1 MPFVSVI
8 IPIYN
13 VEKYVKQCIDSVIN
27 QQLSDIEIILVDDG
41 SPDSCPQICD
51 NYAQKYGFVQVI
63 HKSNG
68 GLSSAR
74 NAGINAA
81 SGKYI
86 IFIDSD
92 DWWNPQV
99 NVKKIISRV
108 SEKPEIE
115 MFLFSSLDYVEGE
128 GIFRRKE
135 HERLKNIS
143 TNTINEYYRGLLRNG
158 NLEVSANTKIF
169 KADFLKKNHLYF
181 QEGITSEDSEWI
193 LRVLR
198 KLKFVEILNV
208 PLYICRMGR
217 KGSISN
223 SIGKKNIDNL
233 LKIIEQ
239 SIDYYNKEEQES
251 DLKKYELCYCAYL
264 WFCALGLSNSLT
276 FQEIKQ
282 LKSLFKKTSCVCE
295 YSNSKKTRMSY
306 MVYKIFG
313 FRGSIKIL
321 GIYLK
326 VKRKINLNKRKQ

>member
-1 MPFVSVI
+1 MPFLSVI

-13 VEKYVKQCIDSVIN
+13 VEKYVEQCINSVIN

-51 NYAQKYGFVQVI
+51 NYAQKYDFVQVI
-63 HKSNG
+63 HKRNG

-74 NAGINAA
+74 NKGIDTAN
-81 SGKYI
+81 GKYI
-86 IFIDSD
+86 IFVDSD
-92 DWWNPQV
+92 DWWNPEV
-99 NVKKIISRV
+99 DVKEIVKRV
-108 SEKPEIE
+108 SENPEIE

-128 GIFRRKE
+128 GLFKRKE
-135 HERLKNIS
+135 HERLKNVS
-143 TNTINEYYRGLLRNG
+143 TDTIDEYYQGLLRNG

-169 KADFLKKNHLYF
+169 RTDFLKKNHLYF

-198 KLKFVEILNV
+198 KLNFVKILNV

-233 LKIIEQ
+233 LRIIEQ
-239 SIDYYNKEEQES
+239 SVDYYKGQEES
-251 DLKKYELCYCAYL
+251 NLKKYELCYCAYL
-264 WFCALGLSNSLT
+264 WFCALGLSNSLST
-276 FQEIKQ
+276 QEIKQ
-282 LKSLFKKTSCVCE
+282 LKNLFKKTSCVCK
-295 YSNSKKTRMSY
+295 YSDSKKTRMSY
-306 MVYKIFG
+306 MIYRIFG
-313 FRGSIKIL
+313 FRGSMKIL